1 MSPSQLLVLRLV
13 TATGLALASDPAG
26 ELQVLRVTPAADAA
40 PTASV
45 TVTFDRPVAGSLDR
59 SVDPAGIFRIEPAV
73 RGRLDWR
80 DPVTLR
86 FRPDAPLPPNTS
98 YTVTVA
104 DRFEAMDGS
113 RLRAPY
119 VHRFRVR
126 GPRILAAQPVS
137 PGGAQPFLTPDSRF
151 DLVVDAPLDTT
162 LANAAVYLE
171 FNRFCRQLG
180 VVRLG
185 VEEQR
190 PVREDDRWDFREAGG
205 WDRDRT
211 ADPLRRVVR
220 FAPRTPLPLACSGE
234 LVVPAAFDE
243 AGRASPQRWPF
254 STYGPLRIVK
264 ASCGWEGKYCP
275 TGPVTLRFSTPVK
288 GADVQR
294 LVALR
299 PAAKFAVSD
308 TADTRPEWV
317 LDTELRPRTGYAV
330 VVDPALTDAFGQR
343 LRDNPVAT
351 FLTTGYAP
359 AIDYP
364 SGRAVVERVGGQ
376 TFGLSFVNVDTLE
389 VVTAPVPDSLEPA
402 FLARSEWN
410 WRELW
415 PALLANATRRT
426 IAVPGPRDRV
436 RIYGVPVR
444 PPTRPGTK
452 RGLLAVQITS
462 RALESP
468 SQGGRPAVHVDR
480 PIALLQVT
488 DLGVHA
494 RIGAEDGV
502 VWITG
507 ASDGRPRPGAGVEL
521 HDAKGRVLARAIT
534 DSQGIARFP
543 RYAAKAVDDN
553 ESRYSGFQGYVVATL
568 GDDRA
573 LLGISEYDPDLSPWQ
588 FNVSSAYGISRLPVA
603 AAVFTERGIYRPGEP
618 LFAKAI
624 VRTGPLGAL
633 ETPRRTDSLR
643 WIFHDRA
650 DQTTGE
656 AGVLRDTT
664 VALSEFG
671 TAEQRFQVPAGSALG
686 EYGVSLQLRREGRWQ
701 DVANAYYRVA
711 EYRPPE
717 FLVDVHADS
726 GIRFAGDSMRT
737 AVEARYLFGAPMG
750 RAGARWTLRRQ
761 SVDGWEL
768 DIPGTEG
775 FSLGETGWWYE
786 EYDSGLPQVTVQAS
800 GIDTLDPSGHLALTL
815 PVGPTERGRPSRA
828 TFEATVTD
836 VNRQTVSASAS
847 VLVHPAA
854 FYLGV
859 KPSGKSYFWT
869 AGRPAEVELI
879 AVRPGGERVSGVQ
892 IAGTIVRQEWHQVRR
907 ERAGYAE
914 LVGEWVSDTVARCAP
929 VSAAEPVPCRF
940 TPPEGGSYIVTVAAT
955 DSAGREARSSLY
967 QWAVGKDWV
976 PWNDESQFKM
986 DVVPDRS
993 RYAVGDT
1000 ATILFASPFTGAEAW
1015 VTVEREGLIQQRRL
1029 RISSGTTTMKLPI
1042 TESFAPNVFVSIVVA
1057 RGRSAAPGPLDD
1069 PGRPTVRVGYAELR
1083 VTPERKRLAV
1093 EVAAGSKE
1101 YRPGDSARVAL
1112 QVKDAAGAG
1121 QRSEVTLWAVDQG
1134 VLALTGYE
1142 TPDPLELIYR
1152 PRGLGMRLASTLTS
1166 VTPQVPEGIK
1176 GKRAPGGGGGADAA
1190 DILRSRFQTTAFFL
1204 GSVVTGADGK
1214 ATAVAKLPDN
1224 LTTFR
1229 LMAVAVTAGD
1239 RYGKGESSLLV
1250 TRPLVARPALP
1261 RFLRDGDR
1269 FAAGVVVNR
1278 RDAAEAEATVEAT
1291 ARGIELKGKRK
1302 QTVRLEPG
1310 RGREVRFEFRARPAD
1325 SAGFRF
1331 DARSGKDADAV
1342 ALALPLRPASHP
1354 RAVTVSGVVRDSASA
1369 VLPLPPD
1376 LDPERSTLQLSLGS
1390 SPLAFIRGAA
1400 RWLQVYPYACSEQ
1413 LASSA
1418 EPLLALVRG
1427 GSALGADTGLMGR
1440 ARRDLATVVTT
1451 LTRRQRDDGGIG
1463 LWSQSDWTTPWLTA
1477 YAGSVLLGAKAAGL
1491 AVDDSALA
1499 RLGDYLHRTLT
1510 EDKLPVVP
1518 VMAWYDRNDVRLSER
1533 VMAVDYLSRAGLP
1546 DRGAENELLRTAA
1559 QLAWEDRVR
1568 LAQVFARRGD
1578 RAVARGLLAPAWAL
1592 VKVEGRTATL
1602 PDRTPRDFYFFSRIR
1617 PTAWLLAATLAVDPA
1632 HPLVGPLVETLIRQG
1647 QSDQWAWNTQDYG
1660 TAVDALAEYQRR
1672 QSSVAARGIKLTAGG
1687 RTIFEGS
1694 AAGSRDSTVSLQ
1706 GLVRKGKEPRLELE
1720 VSAMAPDSTPLFYF
1734 LTATIV
1740 PLKPAVR
1747 PGDQG
1752 IQVERWYERYADGK
1766 PVTEVAE
1773 GELVRVRLKVKVP
1786 SERHFVVLDDALPAG
1801 LEAVDLSL
1809 LTVGGIPGPG
1819 AADTTSSQ
1827 PGEEGEP
1834 DEPSYRWAYGMW
1846 DGGWWSPFD
1855 HRELRDDRVVY
1866 AATMLWKG
1874 EYTASYLARATT
1886 PGSFTRPPAHAE
1898 EMYNPAVYGE
1908 SDGGV
1913 FTVVPAKATGR

>member
-1 MSPSQLLVLRLV
+1 LLVLRFV
-13 TATGLALASDPAG
+13 TAVGIVLAADPG
-26 ELQVLRVTPAADAA
+26 SELQVLRVTPGTEAA

-86 FRPDAPLPPNTS
+86 FRPDTPLPANAS
-98 YTVTVA
+98 YTVTVS

-126 GPRILAAQPVS
+126 GPRILAAQPVNQ
-137 PGGAQPFLTPDSRF
+137 GGAQPFLTPDARF
-151 DLVVDAPLDTT
+151 DLVVDAPLDTAE
-162 LANAAVYLE
+162 ANAAVYLE
-171 FNRFCRQLG
+171 FNRFCRQPG
-180 VVRLG
+180 VVRLR

-190 PVREDDRWDFREAGG
+190 PVRDDDRWDFREAGG
-205 WDRDRT
+205 WERDRG

-220 FAPRTPLPLACSGE
+220 FTPVTPLPLACAGE

-243 AGRASPQRWPF
+243 AGRASPQRWPL
-254 STYGPLRIVK
+254 STYGPFRIVK

-275 TGPVTLRFSTPVK
+275 TGPVTLRFSTPVR
-288 GADVQR
+288 GADVLR
-294 LVALR
+294 LVQLR
-299 PAAKFAVSD
+299 PAAKLALSD
-308 TADTRPEWV
+308 TADARPEWV
-317 LDTELRPRTGYAV
+317 LETELRPRTGYAV
-330 VVDPALTDAFGQR
+330 VVDPALTDVFGQR
-343 LRDNPVAT
+343 LRENPVAT
-351 FLTTGYAP
+351 LATTGYAP

-364 SGRAVVERVGGQ
+364 SGRAVVERVGGR
-376 TFGLSFVNVDTLE
+376 TFGLTFVNVDTLE

-415 PALLANATRRT
+415 PALLPGASRKA

-436 RIYGVPVR
+436 RIYGVPLR
-444 PPTRPGTK
+444 TPARAGA
-452 RGLLAVQITS
+452 RSGLLAVHVTS
-462 RALESP
+462 RALDSL
-468 SQGGRPAVHVDR
+468 SRAAR

-502 VWITG
+502 VWVTG
-507 ASDGRPRPGAGVEL
+507 AGDGHPRPGAAVAL
-521 HDAKGRVLARAIT
+521 HDAKGRVLARAVT
-534 DSQGIARFP
+534 DSQGIARLP
-543 RYAAKAVDDN
+543 RFAPSRAEDD
-553 ESRYSGFQGYVVATL
+553 ESPYRSGFQGYVVATL

-573 LLGISEYDPDLSPWQ
+573 LLGISEYDPDLSPWR
-588 FNVSSAYGISRLPVA
+588 FNVGAAWGISRLPVA

-633 ETPRRTDSLR
+633 ATPPRTDSLR

-671 TAEQRFQVPAGSALG
+671 TAEQRFQVPAGAALG

-701 DVANAYYRVA
+701 DVANDYYRVA

-726 GIRFAGDSMRT
+726 GIRFAGDSVRT
-737 AVEARYLFGAPMG
+737 GVEARYLFGAPMG
-750 RAGARWTLRRQ
+750 RASTRWTLRRQ

-768 DIPGTEG
+768 GVPGTEG

-786 EYDSGLPQVTVQAS
+786 DYDNQLPQVTVQAS
-800 GIDTLDPSGHLALTL
+800 GIDTLDPSGRLALTL
-815 PVGPTERGRPSRA
+815 PVGPTERGRASRA

-854 FYLGV
+854 FYLGAR
-859 KPSGKSYFWT
+859 PAGKSYFWT
-869 AGRPAEVELI
+869 AGKPAEVELI
-879 AVRPGGERVSGVQ
+879 AVRPDGSRVSGVR
-892 IAGTIVRQEWHQVRR
+892 IEGTIVRQEWHQVRR
-907 ERAGYAE
+907 ERGGYAE

-929 VSAAEPVPCRF
+929 VSGAEPVPCRF
-940 TPPEGGSYIVTVAAT
+940 TPPAGGTYIVTVTAS

-967 QWAVGKDWV
+967 HWAVGKDWV

-1029 RISSGTTTMKLPI
+1029 RIASGTTTITLPI
-1042 TESFAPNVFVSIVVA
+1042 TEALAPNVFVSIVVA
-1057 RGRSAAPGPLDD
+1057 RGRSAPPGPLDD
-1069 PGRPTVRVGYAELR
+1069 PGRPTIRVGYAELR

-1093 EVAAGSKE
+1093 EIAPASAE

-1112 QVKDAAGAG
+1112 QVRDAAGAG

-1134 VLALTGYE
+1134 VLALTGYR
-1142 TPDPLELIYR
+1142 TPDPLDLIYR

-1204 GSVVTGADGK
+1204 GSVVTAADGR
-1214 ATAVAKLPDN
+1214 ATAVARLPDN

-1239 RYGKGESSLLV
+1239 RYGSGESALLV

-1278 RDAAEAEATVEAT
+1278 RDAAAAEATVEAT
-1291 ARGIELKGKRK
+1291 ARNIELRGKRK

-1354 RAVTVSGVVRDSASA
+1354 RAVTVSGVLRDSATA
-1369 VLPLPPD
+1369 VLPLPDDVDPD
-1376 LDPERSTLQLSLGS
+1376 RSTLQLSLGS

-1400 RWLQVYPYACSEQ
+1400 RWLQVYPYACTEQ

-1418 EPLLALVRG
+1418 EPLLALYRAG
-1427 GSALGADTGLMGR
+1427 PALGADSQLVAR

-1463 LWSQSDWTTPWLTA
+1463 LWSPSDWTTPWLTA
-1477 YAGSVLLGAKAAGL
+1477 YAGSVLLDAKAAGL
-1491 AVDDSALA
+1491 AVDDSVLA
-1499 RLGDYLHRTLT
+1499 RLGDYLHRALT

-1518 VMAWYDRNDVRLSER
+1518 VMAWYGRNDVRLSER

-1546 DRGAENELLRTAA
+1546 DRAAENELLRTAA

-1568 LAQVFARRGD
+1568 LAHVFARRGD
-1578 RAVARGLLAPAWAL
+1578 RAAARGLLEPAWAA

-1602 PDRTPRDFYFFSRIR
+1602 PDRAPRDFYFVSRIR
-1617 PTAWLLAATLAVDPA
+1617 PTAWLLAATLAVDPG

-1647 QSDQWAWNTQDYG
+1647 ETDSWVWNTQDYG

-1672 QSSVAARGIKLTAGG
+1672 QSSVAARGIKVAAGG
-1687 RTIFEGS
+1687 RTIFEGATGSLDS
-1694 AAGSRDSTVSLQ
+1694 AVSLR
-1706 GLVRKGKEPRLELE
+1706 GLVRKAKAPRLELR
-1720 VSAMAPDSTPLFYF
+1720 VSATEPDSTPLFYF
-1734 LTATIV
+1734 LTATVV
-1740 PLKPAVR
+1740 PREPTVR
-1747 PGDQG
+1747 PGDRG

-1766 PVTEVAE
+1766 PVTEVKE
-1773 GELVRVRLKVKVP
+1773 GELVRVRLKVRAP
-1786 SERHFVVLDDALPAG
+1786 AERHFVVLDDALPAG

-1809 LTVGGIPGPG
+1809 RTVGGIPGPG

-1827 PGEEGEP
+1827 SAGEGGTRD
-1834 DEPSYRWAYGMW
+1834 DESSFRWAYGMW
-1846 DGGWWSPFD
+1846 DAGWWSPFD

-1866 AATMLWKG
+1866 AATVLWKG

-1886 PGSFTRPPAHAE
+1886 PGSFTRPAAHAE

-1908 SDGGV
+1908 SDGGT
-1913 FTVVPAKATGR
+1913 FTVVPAAESGRK